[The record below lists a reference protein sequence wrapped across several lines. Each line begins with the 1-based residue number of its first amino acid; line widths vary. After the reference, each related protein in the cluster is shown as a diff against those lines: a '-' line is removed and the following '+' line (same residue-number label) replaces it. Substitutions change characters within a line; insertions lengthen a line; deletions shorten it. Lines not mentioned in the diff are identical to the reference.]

1 MAFRKTKVSPEV
13 QQRLEE
19 VAAELRGLLYGAAG
33 CPEWGTKFLEIEAEG
48 MSIGLELARL
58 VMEQS
63 VSEQAKVIPRAALSV
78 AEDLVMVTGTETTP
92 LETEAGTVH
101 WNQPQGYLKKGRKAF
116 FPPAAGS
123 GAGGG

>member
-1 MAFRKTKVSPEV
+1 MKAKVSPEV

-63 VSEQAKVIPRAALSV
+63 VSEQAKLVPQASLSV
-78 AEDLVMVTGTETTP
+78 SEDLVMVTGTETTP
-92 LETEAGTVH
+92 LETEAGTVR
-101 WNQPQGYLKKGRKAF
+101 WNQPRGYLKKGRKAF